1 MIRSRDSLCVCVFCF
16 GFDVFAFNSLI
27 SLPPFLYSTLS
38 LAFIPAI
45 HSLTKF
51 HSSPCMLTFCPKN
64 VVEDWFNCCNDNRKG
79 YCSGFCSGNKRKASK
94 GLELNC
100 DNAKSD
106 KKAQCEKDNA
116 QCRIK
121 EDCENAGKVWTE
133 GGIAP
138 TSWLLPAGET
148 DDYGGSAKYASR
160 GECISQRNPDDKPKI
175 HSRVW
180 VYGGNYWGQ
189 NQWCPGE

>member
-1 MIRSRDSLCVCVFCF
+1 
-16 GFDVFAFNSLI
+16 
-27 SLPPFLYSTLS
+27 
-38 LAFIPAI
+38 
-45 HSLTKF
+45 
-51 HSSPCMLTFCPKN
+51 MLTFCPKN

-116 QCRIK
+116 QYRIK
-121 EDCENAGKVWTE
+121 ENCVNAGKVWTKN
-133 GGIAP
+133 GIAP
-138 TSWLLPAGET
+138 TSWRLPAGET
-148 DDYGGSAKYASR
+148 DDYGGTAKYASR

>member
-1 MIRSRDSLCVCVFCF
+1 
-16 GFDVFAFNSLI
+16 
-27 SLPPFLYSTLS
+27 
-38 LAFIPAI
+38 
-45 HSLTKF
+45 
-51 HSSPCMLTFCPKN
+51 MLTFCPKKF
-64 VVEDWFNCCNDNRKG
+64 VEDWFNCCNDNRKG
-79 YCSGFCSGNKRKASK
+79 YCTGFCSGNKRKASK

-121 EDCENAGKVWTE
+121 EECENAGKVWTE
-133 GGIAP
+133 NGIAP

-148 DDYGGSAKYASR
+148 DRYGGTAKYASR
-160 GECISQRNPDDKPKI
+160 GDCEFLGNPDDKPKT

-189 NQWCPGE
+189 NQWCPGEKP